1 MKGKKREKLIIG
13 AVGLFLILAVM
24 PGAAYA
30 EVPAKIN
37 YQGFLTDG
45 GTPVDTDGVP
55 VEMTFSIYCP
65 AGSPVPDWSEI
76 QQVEVS
82 NGIFNVTLNVNSDIF
97 QQDTQETC
105 DLGVEVESEG
115 EMSPR
120 KQITSVVFSIRAELA
135 ESALLAESANYAT
148 DAYSATI
155 AGDAAHATTADSA
168 TTAGDADTV
177 DNQHAGAFA
186 LDGHGHSGGDIN
198 SGTVADGFIAA
209 TIARDSEIMPKVLA
223 NDGPGTGLNA
233 DLLDGAHSN
242 AFATSGHSHSAHWHY
257 SLNAADGIPTNALV
271 VDDEGEVGIGTP
283 GDPGSKLDVNG
294 NVNTSGAYKIKGATA
309 FTIQTGPTELN
320 TIIGLAAGHNT
331 GGFANTFMGHGAG
344 GGANSGN
351 RNTFLGYNTG
361 IGNTVGP
368 DNTFIGYAAGD
379 ANTTGGRNTII
390 GSNAGMDS
398 TGSLNTFIGYA
409 AGKSTSAQG
418 NAFIGYEAGLSN
430 IVGEYNNFLGYFAGR
445 SNILG
450 DYNTFVGPLTGM
462 SNTTGHQ
469 NTFVGYAAGNENIS
483 GGGNTFI
490 GAGAGSQ
497 NNGTGNVF
505 LGQEA
510 GPADP
515 AASNQ
520 LYIGNYTTK
529 RNTLIYGEFDNTRV
543 GIGTTT
549 PSGTLHV
556 VGGDALEG
564 AGSDITLHAQNAGG
578 PGLNGGDIILLPGD
592 GIIPGMPGGV
602 GIGTTTPTGTLDVA
616 GEIWAQEG

>member
-1 MKGKKREKLIIG
+1 
-13 AVGLFLILAVM
+13 
-24 PGAAYA
+24 
-30 EVPAKIN
+30 
-37 YQGFLTDG
+37 
-45 GTPVDTDGVP
+45 
-55 VEMTFSIYCP
+55 
-65 AGSPVPDWSEI
+65 
-76 QQVEVS
+76 
-82 NGIFNVTLNVNSDIF
+82 
-97 QQDTQETC
+97 
-105 DLGVEVESEG
+105 
-115 EMSPR
+115 
-120 KQITSVVFSIRAELA
+120 
-135 ESALLAESANYAT
+135 
-148 DAYSATI
+148 
-155 AGDAAHATTADSA
+155 
-168 TTAGDADTV
+168 
-177 DNQHAGAFA
+177 
-186 LDGHGHSGGDIN
+186 
-198 SGTVADGFIAA
+198 VADGFIAA

-223 NDGPGTGLNA
+223 SDGSGTGLDA

-257 SLNAADGIPTNALV
+257 SLNAADGSPTNALE

-616 GEIWAQEG
+616 GEIWAQEGLRLGEATERTTSNGGPDKQIIIRHFVNTANTDIFQTPKWSLERTNPDTFRLWSIGPGQGNYWARYGAAYDQGDSTSFGQNYYFYVSGYQQFEIWFGTSNASGDFAHVKLSRFSNGTIWDGYIITTYRN